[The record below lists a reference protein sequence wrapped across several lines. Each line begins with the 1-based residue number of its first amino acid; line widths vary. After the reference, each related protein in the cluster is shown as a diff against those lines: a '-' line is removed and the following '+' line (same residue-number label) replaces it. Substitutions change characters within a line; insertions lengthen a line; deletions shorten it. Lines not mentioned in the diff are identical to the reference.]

1 MTSEYDATVTVL
13 RAVPSTNRSAPTP
26 KPTAATVTA
35 AAIEWGRWEPSP
47 AATHLDQSCAMCLF
61 EGPLLA
67 RFGTTSQAAQRTRRL
82 VSRSKITEGR
92 RPVAVTELQ
101 APRRVKTHYAV
112 RCPSCG
118 EETVYLMEPWT
129 EVKEL
134 YQPPD
139 FVHAKHSRRNP
150 PEQPAL
156 FELETT

>member
-1 MTSEYDATVTVL
+1 MTEEHEATVTVL
-13 RAVPSTNRSAPTP
+13 RPVRSANPTEP
-26 KPTAATVTA
+26 KQPPTTAAT
-35 AAIEWGRWEPSP
+35 AAIEWGRWEPTP
-47 AATHLDQSCAMCLF
+47 VTTHLDQSCAMCLF

-67 RFGTTSQAAQRTRRL
+67 RFGTTPQAAQRTRRL
-82 VSRSKITEGR
+82 VGRSKITEGR

-101 APRRVKTHYAV
+101 AARRAKTHYAV
-112 RCPSCG
+112 RCQSCG
-118 EETVYLMEPWT
+118 EETVYLMDTWS

-156 FELETT
+156 FELEAP